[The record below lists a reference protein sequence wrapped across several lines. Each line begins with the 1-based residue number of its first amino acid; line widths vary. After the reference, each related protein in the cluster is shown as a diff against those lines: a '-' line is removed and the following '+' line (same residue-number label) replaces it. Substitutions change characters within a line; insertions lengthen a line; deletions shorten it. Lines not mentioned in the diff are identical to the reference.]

1 MKKLAAALAVWSTL
15 AHGQVATDTRDR
27 IITQSVILN
36 CSQETAFSYF
46 SDNQLLQQWL
56 APKADVEMKPGGKYE
71 LFWSPDD
78 RDKTN
83 NSTYG
88 CKVLAVDT
96 PNYFNIEWRGNKD
109 HKSFMN
115 NVRPLTNV
123 TVVFTPITASQT
135 KVSLLHTGW
144 REGKNWDSAFAFFEK
159 AWANA
164 FRQLE
169 SKFKSETNV
178 ASLKL
183 FCYYLKLN
191 DAYKNAD
198 SWTEEVQ
205 QTLQKHAVWM
215 DNLGKEGKLI
225 FAGRTLVDLADE
237 NLFGIA
243 LVKAKDLEEATK
255 LMSVDPAVVAGI
267 QKSQVFPY
275 TMAIRHLENLDQ

>member
-1 MKKLAAALAVWSTL
+1 MKKLVVALLAWSTL
-15 AHGQVATDTRDR
+15 AHAQVATQVRDR
-27 IITQSVILN
+27 IITQSVTLN
-36 CSQETAFSYF
+36 CSQEVAFSYF
-46 SDNQLLQQWL
+46 SDNQLLRQWL
-56 APKADVEMKPGGKYE
+56 APKADVEMMPGGKYE
-71 LFWSPDD
+71 LFWSPEDA
-78 RDKTN
+78 DKNN

-88 CKVLAVDT
+88 CKVLAVDA

-123 TVVFTPITASQT
+123 SVIFTPIASNQT

-144 REGKNWDSAFAFFEK
+144 REGKNWDGAFTFFEK

-164 FRQLE
+164 FKELE
-169 SKFKSETNV
+169 SKFKDEASTG
-178 ASLKL
+178 SLKL

-191 DAYKNAD
+191 DAYKNPT

-205 QTLQKHAVWM
+205 QTLQRHAIWM

-225 FAGRTLVDLADE
+225 FAGRTLVGLEDE

-243 LVKAKDLEEATK
+243 VVKAKDFEEATK
-255 LMSVDPAVVAGI
+255 MMSVDPAVVAGI
-267 QKSQVFPY
+267 QRSQVFPY
-275 TMAIRHLENLDQ
+275 SMAIRHPENLDR